1 MAAGSRRIAAAARAW
16 ASSKEI
22 FGQRISDHVPQE
34 FTFAPEGSEGSGI
47 QVLSW
52 NIMARAF
59 CRRKAVE
66 GQDSEI
72 SNNGLEMDET
82 IQEYTERLLQKVAP
96 MIISWILQH
105 YRGSRRKWICCL
117 QEVPGHRH
125 LRRDLLQKV
134 QAGLKD
140 KGASLQSAEQ
150 ATSAFMCTVT
160 LWETAAWDLQHCA
173 HSDHVLCTVLSSK
186 GTGGAP
192 VLLRVMNCHLPLD
205 QGLIS
210 STESTSMARVV
221 QLLAE
226 SPAQQVAL
234 VVGDLKLDLA
244 VEGAA
249 QTLRE
254 AYAKCLADS
263 PEVGGSAPENSLL
276 CAVVPG
282 SSLYDWTRGTLDAA
296 IMAPGLS
303 ETEKLPAVPTGSV
316 LKRWDPLNGLSSE
329 EFIAQYIN
337 YNLQDRVMRHLPSFT
352 ADELGR
358 LGAHHFGDQA
368 DELHRLLQVQKPTG
382 NPKEFIEIEVP
393 KEDTSSVKVLGAAP
407 PASSFVVRAATTTQP
422 PPDSRGF
429 ATPKDRQDFIQKHIH
444 RKLQSSVAELND
456 EDLRLLGLLHFS
468 DQPAELQRFLKP
480 RPARGYEK
488 AAAVCGERWQA
499 APEAEIVQWRAKG
512 DGIEGL
518 AEWLAELGL
527 EEYQE
532 AAALWCKDMGAIWL
546 AEVKENS
553 EELADHLG
561 LRPLERRRL
570 LRSLG

>member
-1 MAAGSRRIAAAARAW
+1 M
-16 ASSKEI
+16 
-22 FGQRISDHVPQE
+22 
-34 FTFAPEGSEGSGI
+34 
-47 QVLSW
+47 
-52 NIMARAF
+52 
-59 CRRKAVE
+59 
-66 GQDSEI
+66 
-72 SNNGLEMDET
+72 
-82 IQEYTERLLQKVAP
+82 
-96 MIISWILQH
+96 
-105 YRGSRRKWICCL
+105 
-117 QEVPGHRH
+117 
-125 LRRDLLQKV
+125 
-134 QAGLKD
+134 
-140 KGASLQSAEQ
+140 
-150 ATSAFMCTVT
+150 
-160 LWETAAWDLQHCA
+160 
-173 HSDHVLCTVLSSK
+173 
-186 GTGGAP
+186 
-192 VLLRVMNCHLPLD
+192 
-205 QGLIS
+205 
-210 STESTSMARVV
+210 
-221 QLLAE
+221 
-226 SPAQQVAL
+226 
-234 VVGDLKLDLA
+234 
-244 VEGAA
+244 
-249 QTLRE
+249 
-254 AYAKCLADS
+254 
-263 PEVGGSAPENSLL
+263 L

-532 AAALWCKDMGAIWL
+532 VQWD
-546 AEVKENS
+546 
-553 EELADHLG
+553 
-561 LRPLERRRL
+561 
-570 LRSLG
+570 